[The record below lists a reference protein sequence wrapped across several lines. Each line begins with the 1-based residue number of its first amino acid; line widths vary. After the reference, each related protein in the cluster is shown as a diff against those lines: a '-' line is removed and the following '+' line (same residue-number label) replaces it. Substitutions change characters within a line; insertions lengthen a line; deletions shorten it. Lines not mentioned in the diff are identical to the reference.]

1 VTVRE
6 LRLGRRPG
14 WATALAAATAAIGVI
29 LAVRGLR
36 GSPPL
41 LIIGGA
47 LIVAGLLAYFRALR
61 PWFLDEQGLSLAGHR
76 RLLWSEVTRIQVVE
90 TTPKGANGGAPR
102 IDLTVGTS
110 TRKATLQLTSR
121 KDADRVAA
129 LLKQH
134 LPAHTEGREDLRLV
148 DAAWKHVT

>member
-1 VTVRE
+1 MTVRE

-110 TRKATLQLTSR
+110 ARKATLQLTSR

-134 LPAHTEGREDLRLV
+134 LPAHIEGREDLQLV

>member
-1 VTVRE
+1 MTVRE

-134 LPAHTEGREDLRLV
+134 LPAHIEGREDLQLV

>member
-134 LPAHTEGREDLRLV
+134 LPAHIEGREDLQLV

>member
-1 VTVRE
+1 MTVRE

-110 TRKATLQLTSR
+110 ARKATLQLTSR

-134 LPAHTEGREDLRLV
+134 LPAHIEGREGLQLV

>member
-1 VTVRE
+1 MTVRE

-110 TRKATLQLTSR
+110 SRKATLQLTSR

-134 LPAHTEGREDLRLV
+134 LPAHIEGREDLQLV

>member
-1 VTVRE
+1 MTVRE

-134 LPAHTEGREDLRLV
+134 LPAHIEGREGLQLV